1 MGRNLNLFYHEK
13 VKKIERKKAEWVLT
27 SLDLCLTFKK
37 VFQIML
43 LHELN
48 ELVSLNFEQQKK
60 NFSFESLVD
69 Y

>member
-1 MGRNLNLFYHEK
+1 M
-13 VKKIERKKAEWVLT
+13 KKIERKKAEWVLT

-60 NFSFESLVD
+60 KISFESIVD

>member
-1 MGRNLNLFYHEK
+1 MPYFQKG
-13 VKKIERKKAEWVLT
+13 
-27 SLDLCLTFKK
+27 
-37 VFQIML
+37 FQIML

-60 NFSFESLVD
+60 IFSFESIVD